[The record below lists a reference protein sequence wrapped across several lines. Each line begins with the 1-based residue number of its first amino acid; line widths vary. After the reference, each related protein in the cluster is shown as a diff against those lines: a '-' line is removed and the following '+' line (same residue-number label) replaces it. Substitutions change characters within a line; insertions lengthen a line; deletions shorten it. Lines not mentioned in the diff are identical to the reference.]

1 MTNERK
7 YLLMV
12 SKYGDKKHPQFW
24 GKRTPDRQDR
34 SFNTYTNNPAEAEL
48 YSYRDII
55 DHFADSKS
63 IDFLPIETGYGLL
76 ARYTPADWLNHQNDD
91 DIYVITEEEINENL

>member
-1 MTNERK
+1 MNSERK

-12 SKYGDKKHPQFW
+12 SKNGDKKHPKFW
-24 GKRTPDRQDR
+24 GKRSEDGQCR
-34 SFNTYTNNPAEAEL
+34 SFNTYTNNPTEAEL
-48 YSYRDII
+48 YTYQDIV

-91 DIYVITEEEINENL
+91 DIYAATEEEIRESF